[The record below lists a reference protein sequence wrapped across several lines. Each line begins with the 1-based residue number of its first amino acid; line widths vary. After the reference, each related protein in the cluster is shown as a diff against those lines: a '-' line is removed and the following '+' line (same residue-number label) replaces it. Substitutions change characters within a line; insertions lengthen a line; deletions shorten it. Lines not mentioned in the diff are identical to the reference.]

1 MKMIF
6 FFQAVRDGAGRVH
19 LARIPRMLG
28 AAPMIDLVTQKCDLK
43 KPTDGVLVVPVT
55 GIGTNLCKQEIE
67 SKLNI
72 R

>member
-19 LARIPRMLG
+19 LTRIPRNLG

>member
-1 MKMIF
+1 M
-6 FFQAVRDGAGRVH
+6 RDGAGRVY
-19 LARIPRMLG
+19 LTRIPHMSG
-28 AAPMIDLVTQKCDLK
+28 MEQMIDLVSQKCDLK

-55 GIGTNLCKQEIE
+55 GIGANLSKQEIE